1 MKALPLYE
9 VEVALVYKGKVEVRA
24 KNASEAVAKV
34 YEKASQDY
42 SRIPFTMPKMYC
54 TAEVKQ

>member
-1 MKALPLYE
+1 MKELPLYE

-24 KNASEAVAKV
+24 KSASEAVAKV
-34 YEKASQDY
+34 HEKASQDY

-54 TAEVKQ
+54 TAEVKR